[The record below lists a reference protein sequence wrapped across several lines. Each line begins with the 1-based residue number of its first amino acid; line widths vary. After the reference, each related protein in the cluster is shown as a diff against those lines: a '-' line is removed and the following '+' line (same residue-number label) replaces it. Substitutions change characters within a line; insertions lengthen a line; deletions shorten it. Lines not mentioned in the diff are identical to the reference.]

1 MHSSYIV
8 ERMIKQ
14 MRKTYSELIKI
25 PTYEERYRY
34 LRIGSKVGE
43 ETFGYDRYLNQVLYN
58 KTSEWKRCRNS
69 IIIRDNGFDM
79 AFPGRTIQGKIFV
92 HHINPITL
100 EDINRR
106 DSSIFDP
113 ENLVCVSFDTH
124 QAIHYGDESL
134 LHLDIVERKPNDTI
148 PWR

>member
-1 MHSSYIV
+1 MQL
-8 ERMIKQ
+8 M
-14 MRKTYSELIKI
+14 MKTYSELIKI

-34 LRIGSKVGE
+34 LRLGSKVGE
-43 ETFGYDRYLNQVLYN
+43 ETFGYDRYLNQMLYN
-58 KTSEWKRCRNS
+58 KTSEWKRCRRE
-69 IIIRDNGFDM
+69 IIIRDNGLDM
-79 AFPGRTIQGKIFV
+79 AFPDRPIHGKIFV

-100 EDINRR
+100 EDIHKR
-106 DSSIFDP
+106 SPIIFDP

-134 LHLDIVERKPNDTI
+134 LVLDYVERKPNDTI

>member
-1 MHSSYIV
+1 M
-8 ERMIKQ
+8 K
-14 MRKTYSELIKI
+14 KTYSELIKI

-43 ETFGYDRYLNQVLYN
+43 ETFGYDRYLNQILYN
-58 KTSEWKRCRNS
+58 RTSDWKRCRNS
-69 IIIRDNGFDM
+69 IIIRDNGSDM
-79 AFPGRTIQGKIFV
+79 AFPNRIIQGKIFV

-100 EDINRR
+100 EDIDKR
-106 DSSIFDP
+106 SKSIFDP

-134 LHLDIVERKPNDTI
+134 LHLDVIERKPNDTI